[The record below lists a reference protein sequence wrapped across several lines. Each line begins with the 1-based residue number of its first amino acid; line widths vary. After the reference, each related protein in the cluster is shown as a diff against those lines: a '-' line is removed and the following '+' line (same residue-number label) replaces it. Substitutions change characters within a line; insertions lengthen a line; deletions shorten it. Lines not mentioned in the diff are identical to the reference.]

1 MKTNAQVSFILILQ
15 GGPATGKSTLAI
27 RIAEHLQLPYFS
39 KDAVKEPMFNF
50 VGSPTTPAIFNQIA
64 GSRFYYDDA
73 ENPLSGMK
81 MEEASVAILFNIIEA
96 QIRAKR
102 SCVIDCT
109 FTEDHA
115 PLFQE
120 LLSQHGFH
128 PIQIYCHTSVEE
140 MLRRWRK
147 RAESGERHRGHLDQ
161 LLYESFCQ
169 DPSVF
174 DLRPLEIG
182 GSILSIET
190 TQTNDDDFCDL
201 LRSIQKEIEA
211 YS

>member
-81 MEEASVAILFNIIEA
+81 MEEASV
-96 QIRAKR
+96 
-102 SCVIDCT
+102 IDCT

-182 GSILSIET
+182 GSILSIEP